1 MFSGSKPDSPVLS
14 PHWPG
19 ILYTLLIYLIIREIL
34 LDIRGSRGEEVQRM
48 ETDNITLHPGYEGK
62 TLKHCNKT
70 QRERRIGTFTPFKM
84 YLMFITDQVRVWT
97 RTTPQYVYTLQY
109 SVLKGI

>member
-19 ILYTLLIYLIIREIL
+19 ILYTLFIYLIIREIL
-34 LDIRGSRGEEVQRM
+34 LDIRGSRGEEDQRGWKL
-48 ETDNITLHPGYEGK
+48 IILHCIL
-62 TLKHCNKT
+62 TTRVKHCNKT
-70 QRERRIGTFTPFKM
+70 KRERRIGTFTPFKM